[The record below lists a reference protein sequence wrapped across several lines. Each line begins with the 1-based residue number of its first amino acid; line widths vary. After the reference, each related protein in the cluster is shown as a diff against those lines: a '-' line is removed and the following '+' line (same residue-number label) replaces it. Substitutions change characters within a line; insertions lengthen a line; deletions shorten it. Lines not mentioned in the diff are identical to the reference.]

1 MLVVPVAD
9 LVTDHCDELL
19 VREFFEEGLV
29 YANKMLI
36 AQSSILCT
44 VHVVL
49 TAHLYL
55 NLL

>member
-1 MLVVPVAD
+1 MVPVAD